1 MILAAGKYPC
11 GASSAALDERTLEKS
26 FVGTQYV
33 AKNKKINPL
42 NAISWGGAFSDTVP
56 A

>member
-1 MILAAGKYPC
+1 MSG
-11 GASSAALDERTLEKS
+11 TLEKS
-26 FVGTQYV
+26 FVGAQY
-33 AKNKKINPL
+33 AAENKKINPL